1 MERKIINTNKAP
13 LPIGA
18 YNQGIVTN
26 GFVFIA
32 GQVAIDPATG
42 NLIDGSFKERV
53 RQVMK
58 NLNSILEESG
68 TNLSNVAKFT
78 VFLTDMSN
86 YATVNEV
93 FSEFIKESYAPA
105 RSLVA
110 VSALPAGTDIE
121 IECIATVY
129 QYF

>member
-1 MERKIINTNKAP
+1 MDRKIINTNKAP

-26 GFVFIA
+26 GFVFTA

-42 NLIDGSFKERV
+42 NLIEGNFKERV

-58 NLNSILEESG
+58 NLNNILEESG
-68 TNLSNVAKFT
+68 TTFSNVAKFT

-86 YATVNEV
+86 YAAVNEV
-93 FSEFIKESYAPA
+93 FSEFIKESHAPA

-121 IECIATVY
+121 IECIATV
-129 QYF
+129 

>member
-18 YNQGIVTN
+18 YNQGIISN
-26 GFVFIA
+26 GFVFTA

-42 NLIDGSFKERV
+42 NLLEGSFKERV

-58 NLNSILEESG
+58 NLNSILAESG
-68 TNLSNVAKFT
+68 TDFSKVAKFT

-86 YATVNEV
+86 YTAVNEV
-93 FSEFIKESYAPA
+93 FSEFIKDSDAPA

-110 VSALPAGTDIE
+110 VSGLPAGTDIE
-121 IECIATVY
+121 IECIATV
-129 QYF
+129 

>member
-26 GFVFIA
+26 GFIFTA
-32 GQVAIDPATG
+32 GQVPIDPATG
-42 NLIDGSFKERV
+42 NLIKGNFKERV

-58 NLNSILEESG
+58 NLNNILEESG
-68 TNLSNVAKFT
+68 TTFSNVAKFT
-78 VFLTDMSN
+78 VFLTNMSN
-86 YATVNEV
+86 YAAVNEV
-93 FSEFIKESYAPA
+93 FSEFIKESHAPA

-121 IECIATVY
+121 IECIATV
-129 QYF
+129 

>member
-26 GFVFIA
+26 GFIFTA
-32 GQVAIDPATG
+32 GQVPIDPATG
-42 NLIDGSFKERV
+42 NLIEGNFKERV

-58 NLNSILEESG
+58 NLNNILEESG
-68 TNLSNVAKFT
+68 STFSNVAKFT

-86 YATVNEV
+86 YAAVNEV
-93 FSEFIKESYAPA
+93 FSEFIKESHAPA

-121 IECIATVY
+121 IECIATV
-129 QYF
+129 

>member
-1 MERKIINTNKAP
+1 MKRKIIHTKKAP

-26 GFVFIA
+26 GFVFTA

-42 NLIDGSFKERV
+42 NLIEGSFKDRV

-58 NLNSILEESG
+58 NLNSILEEAG
-68 TNLSNVAKFT
+68 TNFSRVTKFT

-86 YATVNEV
+86 YAAVNKV
-93 FSEFIKESYAPA
+93 FSEFIKESNAPA

-121 IECIATVY
+121 IECVATV
-129 QYF
+129 

>member
-1 MERKIINTNKAP
+1 MKRKIIHTKKAP

-26 GFVFIA
+26 GFVFTA

-42 NLIDGSFKERV
+42 NLIEGSFKDRV

-58 NLNSILEESG
+58 NLNSILEEAG
-68 TNLSNVAKFT
+68 TNFSRVTKFT

-86 YATVNEV
+86 YAAVNEV
-93 FSEFIKESYAPA
+93 FSEFIKESNAPA

-110 VSALPAGTDIE
+110 VSALPAGTDVE
-121 IECIATVY
+121 IECIATV
-129 QYF
+129 

>member
-1 MERKIINTNKAP
+1 MERKIINTSKAP
-13 LPIGA
+13 SPIGA

-26 GFVFIA
+26 GFVFTA

-42 NLIDGSFKERV
+42 NLIEGSFKERV

-68 TNLSNVAKFT
+68 TNFSNVAKFT

-121 IECIATVY
+121 IECIATV
-129 QYF
+129 

>member
-26 GFVFIA
+26 GFIFTA
-32 GQVAIDPATG
+32 GQVPIDPATG
-42 NLIDGSFKERV
+42 NLIEGSFKERV

-68 TNLSNVAKFT
+68 TTFSNVAKFT

-86 YATVNEV
+86 YAAVNEV
-93 FSEFIKESYAPA
+93 FSEFIKESHAPA

-121 IECIATVY
+121 IECIATV
-129 QYF
+129 

>member
-26 GFVFIA
+26 GFIFTA
-32 GQVAIDPATG
+32 GQVPIDPATG
-42 NLIDGSFKERV
+42 NLIEGNFKERV

-58 NLNSILEESG
+58 NLNNILEESG
-68 TNLSNVAKFT
+68 TAFSNVAKFT

-86 YATVNEV
+86 YAAVNEV

-121 IECIATVY
+121 IECIATV
-129 QYF
+129 

>member
-26 GFVFIA
+26 GFIFTA
-32 GQVAIDPATG
+32 GQVPIDPATG
-42 NLIDGSFKERV
+42 NLIKGNFKERV

-58 NLNSILEESG
+58 NLNNILEESG
-68 TNLSNVAKFT
+68 TTFSNVAKFT

-93 FSEFIKESYAPA
+93 FSEFIKESHAPA

-121 IECIATVY
+121 IECIATV
-129 QYF
+129 

>member
-26 GFVFIA
+26 GFVFTA

-42 NLIDGSFKERV
+42 NLIEGSFKERV

-58 NLNSILEESG
+58 NLNSILQESG

-121 IECIATVY
+121 IECIATV
-129 QYF
+129 

>member
-1 MERKIINTNKAP
+1 MKRKIIHTKKAP

-26 GFVFIA
+26 GFVFTA

-42 NLIDGSFKERV
+42 NLIEGSFKERV

-58 NLNSILEESG
+58 NLNSILEEAG
-68 TNLSNVAKFT
+68 TNFSRVTKFT

-86 YATVNEV
+86 YAAVNKV

-121 IECIATVY
+121 IECIATV
-129 QYF
+129 

>member
-18 YNQGIVTN
+18 YNQAIVTN
-26 GFVFIA
+26 GFIFTA
-32 GQVAIDPATG
+32 GQVPIDPATG
-42 NLIDGSFKERV
+42 NLIEGNFKERV

-58 NLNSILEESG
+58 NLNNILEESG
-68 TNLSNVAKFT
+68 STFSNVAKFT

-86 YATVNEV
+86 YAAVNEV
-93 FSEFIKESYAPA
+93 FSEFIKESHAPA

-121 IECIATVY
+121 IECIATV
-129 QYF
+129 

>member
-1 MERKIINTNKAP
+1 MKRKIIHTKKAP

-26 GFVFIA
+26 GFVFTA

-42 NLIDGSFKERV
+42 NLIEGSFKDRV

-58 NLNSILEESG
+58 NLNSILEEAG
-68 TNLSNVAKFT
+68 TNFSRVTKFT

-86 YATVNEV
+86 YAAVNEV
-93 FSEFIKESYAPA
+93 FSEFIKESNAPA

-121 IECIATVY
+121 IECIATV
-129 QYF
+129 

>member
-13 LPIGA
+13 SPIGA

-26 GFVFIA
+26 GFVFTA

-42 NLIDGSFKERV
+42 NLIEGSFKERV

-68 TNLSNVAKFT
+68 TNFSNVVKFT

-86 YATVNEV
+86 YAAVNEV
-93 FSEFIKESYAPA
+93 FSEFIKESNAPA

-121 IECIATVY
+121 IECVATV
-129 QYF
+129 

>member
-1 MERKIINTNKAP
+1 MKRKIIHTKKAP

-26 GFVFIA
+26 GFVFTA

-42 NLIDGSFKERV
+42 NLIEGSFKDRV

-58 NLNSILEESG
+58 NLNSILEEAG
-68 TNLSNVAKFT
+68 TNFSRVTKFT

-86 YATVNEV
+86 YAAVNKV
-93 FSEFIKESYAPA
+93 FSEFIKESNAPA

-110 VSALPAGTDIE
+110 VSALPAGTDVE
-121 IECIATVY
+121 IECIATV
-129 QYF
+129 

>member
-1 MERKIINTNKAP
+1 MRRKIIHTKKAP

-26 GFVFIA
+26 GFVFTA

-42 NLIDGSFKERV
+42 NLIEGSFKDRV

-58 NLNSILEESG
+58 NLNRILEEAG
-68 TNLSNVAKFT
+68 TNFSRVTKFT

-86 YATVNEV
+86 YAAVNKV
-93 FSEFIKESYAPA
+93 FSEFIKESNAPA

-110 VSALPAGTDIE
+110 VSALPAGTDVE
-121 IECIATVY
+121 IECIATV
-129 QYF
+129 

>member
-1 MERKIINTNKAP
+1 MKRKIIHTKKAP

-26 GFVFIA
+26 GFVFTA

-42 NLIDGSFKERV
+42 NLIEGSFKDRV

-58 NLNSILEESG
+58 NLNSILEEAG
-68 TNLSNVAKFT
+68 TNFSRVTKFT

-86 YATVNEV
+86 YAAVNKV
-93 FSEFIKESYAPA
+93 FSEFIKDSDAPA

-121 IECIATVY
+121 IECIATV
-129 QYF
+129 

>member
-1 MERKIINTNKAP
+1 MKRKIIHTKKAP

-26 GFVFIA
+26 GFVFTA
-32 GQVAIDPATG
+32 GQVAIDPGTG
-42 NLIDGSFKERV
+42 NLIEGSFKDRV

-58 NLNSILEESG
+58 NLNSILEEAG
-68 TNLSNVAKFT
+68 TNFSRVTKFT

-86 YATVNEV
+86 YAAVNEV
-93 FSEFIKESYAPA
+93 FSEFIKESNAPA

-110 VSALPAGTDIE
+110 VSALPAGTDVE
-121 IECIATVY
+121 IECIATV
-129 QYF
+129 

>member
-13 LPIGA
+13 LQIGA
-18 YNQGIVTN
+18 YNQAIVTN
-26 GFVFIA
+26 GFIFTA
-32 GQVAIDPATG
+32 GQVPIDPATG
-42 NLIDGSFKERV
+42 NLIEGNFKERV

-58 NLNSILEESG
+58 NLNNILEESG
-68 TNLSNVAKFT
+68 STLSNVAKFT

-86 YATVNEV
+86 YAAVNDV
-93 FSEFIKESYAPA
+93 FNEFIDESHAPA

-121 IECIATVY
+121 IECIATV
-129 QYF
+129 

>member
-26 GFVFIA
+26 GFIFTA
-32 GQVAIDPATG
+32 GQVPIDPATG
-42 NLIDGSFKERV
+42 NLIEGNFKERV

-58 NLNSILEESG
+58 NLNNILEESG
-68 TNLSNVAKFT
+68 STLSNVAKFT

-86 YATVNEV
+86 YAAVNEV
-93 FSEFIKESYAPA
+93 FSEFIKESHAPA

-121 IECIATVY
+121 IECIATV
-129 QYF
+129 

>member
-1 MERKIINTNKAP
+1 MERKIINTSKAP
-13 LPIGA
+13 SPIGA

-26 GFVFIA
+26 GFVFTA

-42 NLIDGSFKERV
+42 NLIEGSFKERV

-68 TNLSNVAKFT
+68 TNFSNVVKFT

-86 YATVNEV
+86 YAAVNEV
-93 FSEFIKESYAPA
+93 FSEFIKESNAPA

-110 VSALPAGTDIE
+110 VFALPAGTDIE
-121 IECIATVY
+121 IECVATV
-129 QYF
+129 

>member
-26 GFVFIA
+26 GFIFTA
-32 GQVAIDPATG
+32 GQVPIDPATG
-42 NLIDGSFKERV
+42 NLIEGNFKERV

-58 NLNSILEESG
+58 NLNNILEESG
-68 TNLSNVAKFT
+68 TAFSNVAKFT

-86 YATVNEV
+86 YAAVNEV
-93 FSEFIKESYAPA
+93 FSEFIKESHAPA

-121 IECIATVY
+121 IECIATV
-129 QYF
+129 

>member
-13 LPIGA
+13 SPIGA

-26 GFVFIA
+26 GFVFTA

-121 IECIATVY
+121 IECIATV
-129 QYF
+129 

>member
-18 YNQGIVTN
+18 YNQAIVTN
-26 GFVFIA
+26 GFIFTA
-32 GQVAIDPATG
+32 GQVPIDPATG
-42 NLIDGSFKERV
+42 NLIIGNFKERV

-58 NLNSILEESG
+58 NLNNILEESG
-68 TNLSNVAKFT
+68 TTFSNVAKFT

-86 YATVNEV
+86 YAAVNEV
-93 FSEFIKESYAPA
+93 FSEFIKESHAPA

-121 IECIATVY
+121 IECIATV
-129 QYF
+129 

>member
-26 GFVFIA
+26 GFVFTA

-42 NLIDGSFKERV
+42 NLIEGSFKERV

-68 TNLSNVAKFT
+68 TTLSNVAKFT

-86 YATVNEV
+86 YAAVNEV
-93 FSEFIKESYAPA
+93 FSEFIKESHAPA

-121 IECIATVY
+121 IECIATV
-129 QYF
+129 

>member
-1 MERKIINTNKAP
+1 MKRKIIHTKKAP

-26 GFVFIA
+26 GFVFTA
-32 GQVAIDPATG
+32 GQIAIDPATG
-42 NLIDGSFKERV
+42 NLIEGSFKDRV

-58 NLNSILEESG
+58 NLNRILEEAG
-68 TNLSNVAKFT
+68 TNFSRVTKFT

-86 YATVNEV
+86 YAAVNKV
-93 FSEFIKESYAPA
+93 FSEFIKESNAPA

-110 VSALPAGTDIE
+110 VSALPAGTDVE
-121 IECIATVY
+121 IECIATI
-129 QYF
+129 

>member
-26 GFVFIA
+26 GFVFTA

-42 NLIDGSFKERV
+42 NLIEGSFKERV

-78 VFLTDMSN
+78 VFLTDMSS
-86 YATVNEV
+86 YAAVNEV
-93 FSEFIKESYAPA
+93 FSEFIKESHAPA

-121 IECIATVY
+121 IECIATV
-129 QYF
+129 

>member
-18 YNQGIVTN
+18 YNQGIITN
-26 GFVFIA
+26 GFVFTA

-42 NLIDGSFKERV
+42 NLIEGSFKERV

-68 TNLSNVAKFT
+68 TTLSNVAKFT

-86 YATVNEV
+86 YAAVNEV
-93 FSEFIKESYAPA
+93 FSEFIKESHAPA

-121 IECIATVY
+121 IECIATV
-129 QYF
+129 

>member
-18 YNQGIVTN
+18 YNQAIVTN
-26 GFVFIA
+26 GFIFTA
-32 GQVAIDPATG
+32 GQVPIDPATG
-42 NLIDGSFKERV
+42 NLIEGNFKERV
-53 RQVMK
+53 RQVMN
-58 NLNSILEESG
+58 NLNNILEESG
-68 TNLSNVAKFT
+68 TTFSNVAKFT

-86 YATVNEV
+86 YAAVNEV
-93 FSEFIKESYAPA
+93 FSEFIKESHAPA

-121 IECIATVY
+121 IECIATV
-129 QYF
+129 

>member
-1 MERKIINTNKAP
+1 MDRKIINTNKAP

-26 GFVFIA
+26 GFIFTA
-32 GQVAIDPATG
+32 GQVPIDPATG
-42 NLIDGSFKERV
+42 NLIEGSFKERV

-68 TNLSNVAKFT
+68 THFSNVAKFT

-86 YATVNEV
+86 YAAVNEV
-93 FSEFIKESYAPA
+93 FSEFIKESHAPA

-121 IECIATVY
+121 IECIATV
-129 QYF
+129 

>member
-26 GFVFIA
+26 GFVFTA

-42 NLIDGSFKERV
+42 NLIEGSFKERV

-68 TNLSNVAKFT
+68 TTLSNVAKLT

-86 YATVNEV
+86 YAAVNDV
-93 FSEFIKESYAPA
+93 FSEFIKESHAPA

-121 IECIATVY
+121 IECIATV
-129 QYF
+129 

>member
-1 MERKIINTNKAP
+1 MEHKIVNTNQAP

-18 YNQGIVTN
+18 YNQGIITN
-26 GFVFIA
+26 GFVFTA

-42 NLIDGSFKERV
+42 SLIEGSFKDRL

-58 NLNSILEESG
+58 NINSILKESG
-68 TNLSNVAKFT
+68 TNFSNVAKFT

-86 YATVNEV
+86 YSAVNEV
-93 FSEFIKESYAPA
+93 FNEFIKDSDAPA

-110 VSALPAGTDIE
+110 VSGLPAGTDIE
-121 IECIATVY
+121 IECIATV
-129 QYF
+129 

>member
-26 GFVFIA
+26 GFIFTA
-32 GQVAIDPATG
+32 GQVPIDPATG
-42 NLIDGSFKERV
+42 NLIEGNFKERV

-58 NLNSILEESG
+58 NLNNILEESG
-68 TNLSNVAKFT
+68 TTLSNVAKFT

-86 YATVNEV
+86 YAAVNEV
-93 FSEFIKESYAPA
+93 FSEFIKESHAPA

-121 IECIATVY
+121 IECIATV
-129 QYF
+129 

>member
-1 MERKIINTNKAP
+1 MKRKIIHTKKAP

-26 GFVFIA
+26 GFVFTA

-42 NLIDGSFKERV
+42 NLIEGSFKDRV

-58 NLNSILEESG
+58 NLNSILEEAGANFSRV
-68 TNLSNVAKFT
+68 TKFT

-86 YATVNEV
+86 YAAVNKV
-93 FSEFIKESYAPA
+93 FSEFIKESNAPA

-110 VSALPAGTDIE
+110 VSALPAGTDVE
-121 IECIATVY
+121 IECIATV
-129 QYF
+129 

>member
-26 GFVFIA
+26 GFIFTA
-32 GQVAIDPATG
+32 GQVPIDPATG
-42 NLIDGSFKERV
+42 NLIEGNFKERV

-58 NLNSILEESG
+58 NLNNILEESG
-68 TNLSNVAKFT
+68 TTFSNVAKFT

-86 YATVNEV
+86 YAAVNEV
-93 FSEFIKESYAPA
+93 FSEFIKESHAPA

-121 IECIATVY
+121 IEYIATV
-129 QYF
+129 